1 MMSTAFSDVAEKS
14 VIMRQN
20 KSFMLEK
27 FGLNL
32 PSLNAIIDEE
42 LQRNIAR
49 LNGDNNKKELA
60 KLNGDFAKDAWERKY
75 NSTARNLVRMWW
87 LTKFLT
93 KLLDNLINLTDMTL
107 VSACKDAY

>member
-1 MMSTAFSDVAEKS
+1 MRKNKAFM
-14 VIMRQN
+14 I
-20 KSFMLEK
+20 EK
-27 FGLNL
+27 FGLEAMY
-32 PSLNAIIDEE
+32 LNETIDEE

-60 KLNGDFAKDAWERKY
+60 KLGGSFANDAWERKY

-93 KLLDNLINLTDMTL
+93 KLLDNLINQSDMTL
-107 VSACKDAY
+107 VNACRDAY